1 MMREDNKKSLASQE
15 LLERVDP
22 AKLPRHIAIIMD
34 GNGRWAKNKLLNR
47 IKGHEKGIDA
57 VRDVVE
63 ACREM
68 GIQYLTL
75 YAFSVENWRR
85 PASEVNALM
94 QLLRNYLLKERDN
107 LLKNEIRL
115 SAIGDLDRLPES
127 VRKTLFQVIGDTA
140 HCEKMTLIL
149 ALSYGS
155 RWEIVRAALRIARDI
170 AAGKIR
176 EEEVTP
182 EVFSGYLTTAPVPDP
197 DLLIR
202 TSGELRL
209 SNFLLWQ
216 LAYTELYI
224 TPTLWPDFTREDLIE
239 AILDYQKRERRFG
252 MTSDQISELHAKR

>member
-1 MMREDNKKSLASQE
+1 MQGKK
-15 LLERVDP
+15 RV
-22 AKLPRHIAIIMD
+22 
-34 GNGRWAKNKLLNR
+34 
-47 IKGHEKGIDA
+47 KGHEAGANA

-94 QLLRNYLLKERDN
+94 RLLRNYLLKERDN

-115 SAIGDLDRLPES
+115 KAIGDLERLPEN
-127 VRKTLFQVIGDTA
+127 VRETLFKVIEDTKNGK
-140 HCEKMTLIL
+140 KMTLIL
-149 ALSYGS
+149 ALSYGA
-155 RWEIVRAALRIARDI
+155 RWEIVKAALRIARDI
-170 AAGKIR
+170 KEGKIR
-176 EEEVTP
+176 EEEVNP
-182 EVFSGYLTTAPVPDP
+182 DVFSGYLTTASFPDP

-224 TPTLWPDFTREDLIE
+224 TPTLWPDFTKKDLIQ
-239 AILDYQKRERRFG
+239 AILDDQKRERRFG